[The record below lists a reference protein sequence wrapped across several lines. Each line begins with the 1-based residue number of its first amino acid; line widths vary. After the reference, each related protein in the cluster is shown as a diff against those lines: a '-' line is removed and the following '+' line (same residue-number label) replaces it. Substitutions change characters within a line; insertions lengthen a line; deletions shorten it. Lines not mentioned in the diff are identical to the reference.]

1 MGKFSFAYRTYL
13 GANKAISRFE
23 RLNGKSDFSTKTPP
37 VFILG
42 APRSGTTLFYQS
54 LVLEFDFAYLSNLHC
69 RLFGAPYLVEKISTY
84 QSKYQQNPTFQSRF
98 GSTKN
103 WFSPSECG
111 EYWYRFFRRS
121 PQFVSLEDADDQKI
135 NDLKVSYGVLQKTA
149 SKPVVFKNLL
159 TVLRMEP
166 ILKAFPD
173 ALFLYVRRDEVENA
187 HSILSARKAL
197 YNDYDKW
204 FSLEPPSLD
213 KISLLSPE
221 KQAVEQIR
229 AVHSLIKKSLKGKEG
244 QLFEF
249 EYETFCNN
257 PELIMNNVSSFLS
270 QNGFTHTRNSTIKEP
285 FKKSSKI
292 TIDEELYSN
301 LVQYIQNNPIKT
313 P

>member
-13 GANKAISRFE
+13 GINKVLSRFE
-23 RLNGKSDFSTKTPP
+23 RLNVKSDFSTKTPP
-37 VFILG
+37 IFILG

-69 RLFGAPYLVEKISTY
+69 KLFGAPYLAEKISDY
-84 QSKYQQNPTFQSRF
+84 RSKYQQNPTFKSRF

-121 PQFVSLEDADDQKI
+121 PQFVSLADAEGQELI
-135 NDLKVSYGVLQKTA
+135 NLKTSYYALQNA
-149 SKPVVFKNLL
+149 ANKPVVFKNLL
-159 TVLRMEP
+159 SVLRLEP
-166 ILKAFPD
+166 ILEVFPD
-173 ALFLYVRRDEVENA
+173 ALFLYVRRNEVENA
-187 HSILSARKAL
+187 HSILAARKAL

-204 FSLEPPSLD
+204 FSLQPPSVS

-229 AVHSLIKKSLKGKEG
+229 EVHSLIKKSLKGKEK
-244 QLFEF
+244 QLFELD
-249 EYETFCNN
+249 YEAFCNN
-257 PELIMNNVSSFLS
+257 PELIMDNVSSFLS
-270 QNGFTHTRNSTIKEP
+270 QNGFRHSRSSTIKEP

-292 TIDEELYSN
+292 TIDKELYSN
-301 LVQYIQNNPIKT
+301 LVQYIQNNPMKT